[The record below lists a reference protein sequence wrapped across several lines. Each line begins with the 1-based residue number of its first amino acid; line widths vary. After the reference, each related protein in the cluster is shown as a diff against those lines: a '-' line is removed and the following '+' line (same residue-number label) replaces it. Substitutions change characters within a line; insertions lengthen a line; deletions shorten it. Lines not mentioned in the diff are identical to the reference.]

1 MKIAA
6 IEVVVEMDGGERGV
20 ERIEAPDVKAFD
32 RETLPNGT
40 RRIRFD
46 VTGRSVE
53 IGMRYGAHPR

>member
-1 MKIAA
+1 
-6 IEVVVEMDGGERGV
+6 MDGGERGV
-20 ERIEAPDVKAFD
+20 ERIEAPDVKTFD

-46 VTGRSVE
+46 VTGRQVA